1 MVRPAGISSSAIST
15 SETGTS
21 EIDVSGN
28 GDNGCVG
35 SPDALRGRFA
45 DVLAGVLQ
53 TDQVSLDGNF
63 FEELGANSLV
73 MAQFC
78 ARVRKRADLPSVSIK
93 DIYQHPTIRSLAA
106 AVGGAGESP
115 APATDPESAPES
127 APVRVSSCRYMVCGA
142 VQLLLFVG
150 YVFVVGLVA
159 ARGYHWVAA
168 GEGLL
173 HIYLRSVV
181 FGGAGFVALCAFPIA
196 AKWILVGRWKVGEF
210 ELWGLAYVRFW
221 IVRVLVRANPMFFFV
236 GNPLYVLYLRLLGAR
251 IGRGVTILSRR
262 IPVCTDLLTIGDDTV
277 LRKESFFLCYRA
289 RGGRIQTGPVTFGS
303 NVVIGEKTVFDID
316 TSVGDGARL
325 GHASSLHRGQR
336 IPKGEYWHGSPAQP
350 ARTGMGVVPPVR
362 CGTARR
368 TGYAVM
374 TLAQVLLVVVP
385 LVVGGSY
392 MLLDT
397 SPAIARTVGT
407 TATAAPG
414 VTTAGFYTDALRVSA
429 VVFFGFV
436 VLGTAALCT
445 VPRVLNRLVRPG
457 RVYPLYGVH
466 YSAHRTIARTTNVK
480 FFKRLFG
487 DSSYIVHYLKG
498 LGYKLAPVQQTGS
511 NFGTEVEHESPFH
524 SAVGTGTMVA
534 DGLSMV
540 NADFSSTSF
549 RVGEARIGRDNFIGN
564 NIAFPVGARTG
575 DNCLLATKVMVPLD
589 GKVHEGVGLL
599 GSPPFEIP
607 RSVERD
613 SRFDHFLSGDELPRH
628 LAVKNRYNLATMCL
642 FLGAGWVYFFAVTLL
657 GTATLAARGVA
668 GSVMVAV
675 STSLTVVFTAFY
687 LILVERLV
695 GRFRRLRPQLC
706 SIYHRDFWLHE
717 RLWKVP
723 VEYFHVFN
731 GTPFKPLAWR
741 LMGAR
746 VGRRV
751 FDDGC
756 YLTDRT
762 LAAIGDDCTLN
773 LASRI
778 QCHSQEDGTF
788 KSDHSTLHAGVT
800 LGVAAHVHYGVSVG
814 KDATLA
820 PDSFLMK
827 GEEVPAG
834 ARWYG
839 NPATEA
845 RSTERPCPVPAS

>member
-1 MVRPAGISSSAIST
+1 MVRSAGTST
-15 SETGTS
+15 SVPGAS
-21 EIDVSGN
+21 EDGN
-28 GDNGCVG
+28 EGCVD
-35 SPDALRGRFA
+35 SPAALQNRFA
-45 DVLAGVLQ
+45 DVLAQVLQ
-53 TDQVSLDGNF
+53 TDRVAIDGDF
-63 FEELGANSLV
+63 FQELGANSLV

-106 AVGGAGESP
+106 AVAGAG
-115 APATDPESAPES
+115 DAPEPGPQLGPVGAD
-127 APVRVSSCRYMVCGA
+127 APVRASSCRYTLCGA
-142 VQLLLFVG
+142 VQMLLFVG

-168 GEGLL
+168 GEGVL

-181 FGGAGFVALCAFPIA
+181 FGGAGFAVLCVFPIA
-196 AKWILVGRWKVGEF
+196 AKWILVGRWRAGEF
-210 ELWGLAYVRFW
+210 PLWGPAYLRFW
-221 IVRVLVRANPMFFFV
+221 IVRVLVHANPMFFFV
-236 GNPLYVLYLRLLGAR
+236 GNPLYVLYLRMLGAR
-251 IGRGVTILSRR
+251 IGSGVTILSRR
-262 IPVCTDLLTIGDDTV
+262 IPVATDLLTIGDDTV

-289 RGGRIQTGPVTFGS
+289 QAGRIRTGPVTLGS
-303 NVVIGEKTVFDID
+303 NVVIGEKTVLDID
-316 TSVGDGARL
+316 TFVGDSARL
-325 GHASSLHRGQR
+325 GHASSLHSGQR
-336 IPKGEYWHGSPAQP
+336 IPDGGYWHGSPAQP
-350 ARTGMGVVPPVR
+350 ARTAAGRVPPAR
-362 CGTARR
+362 CGTVRR
-368 TGYAVM
+368 TAYAVM
-374 TLAQVLLVVVP
+374 TLVQVLFVVVP
-385 LVVGGSY
+385 LAVGGSY
-392 MLLDT
+392 MLLAT
-397 SPAIARTVGT
+397 SPAIARAVGT
-407 TATAAPG
+407 TAKATPG
-414 VTTAGFYTDALRVSA
+414 ITTAGFYTDALRVSA
-429 VVFFGFV
+429 VVFFSFV
-436 VLGTAALCT
+436 VLGTAVLCT
-445 VPRVLNRLVRPG
+445 VPRLVNRLVKPDT
-457 RVYPLYGVH
+457 VYPLYGLH
-466 YSAHRTIARTTNVK
+466 YSAHRTIARTTNIK

-487 DSSYIVHYLKG
+487 DSSYIVHYLRG
-498 LGYKLAPVQQTGS
+498 LGYRLAPVQQTGS

-534 DGLSMV
+534 DGLSVV

-549 RVGEARIGRDNFIGN
+549 RVREARIGRDNFIGN
-564 NIAFPVGARTG
+564 NIAFPAGARTG

-589 GKVHEGVGLL
+589 GTVREGVGLL
-599 GSPPFEIP
+599 GSPSFEIP

-613 SRFDHFLSGDELPRH
+613 SRFDHFLSSDELPRH
-628 LAVKNRYNLATMCL
+628 LAVKNRYNLATMAL
-642 FLGAGWVYFFAVTLL
+642 FLGAGWLYFFAVTLL
-657 GTATLAARGVA
+657 GVATVAARGVA

-675 STSLTVVFTAFY
+675 SAALTLVFTAFY

-695 GRFRRLRPQLC
+695 GRFHGLCPQLC

-717 RLWKVP
+717 RLWKLP

-773 LASRI
+773 LGSRI

-788 KSDHSTLHAGVT
+788 KSDHSTLHSGVT
-800 LGVAAHVHYGVSVG
+800 LGVAAHVHYGVTMG
-814 KDATLA
+814 EDAVLA

-834 ARWYG
+834 ARWRG
-839 NPATEA
+839 NPATET
-845 RSTERPCPVPAS
+845 RSTGHRRPVSASVSP